1 MSFKQSA
8 LYSDGVIEKH
18 EMVMCVCAVRHVTV
32 RSAAGVTERAAS
44 RQMIAMLDPNRSERR
59 QAPAASTT
67 MAGASIMDTMH
78 VDWRPDPAVVF
89 QLRDSIMRL
98 SALVQGLAPLE
109 TPGSASMRRPDVA
122 ALAQPRPNDLKRLIQ
137 LRAQRRRDPTGSFLE
152 WPAWDMLL
160 DLAAVKAEGGHVS
173 VSAICVS
180 SGAPQSTALRKLA
193 QLERAGL
200 VRRYLHDKDR
210 RRICLTLTDSA
221 SQLVN
226 TRIIED
232 LRFYAELAS
241 AFGPREPDMGA
252 AVRQAPG
259 AGLNGRVPRDTG

>member
-1 MSFKQSA
+1 
-8 LYSDGVIEKH
+8 
-18 EMVMCVCAVRHVTV
+18 
-32 RSAAGVTERAAS
+32 
-44 RQMIAMLDPNRSERR
+44 
-59 QAPAASTT
+59 
-67 MAGASIMDTMH
+67 MDTMH
-78 VDWRPDPAVVF
+78 VDWRRDPAFVS
-89 QLRDSIMRL
+89 QLRDSIMHL
-98 SALVQGLAPLE
+98 STLVQSLAPATVPERLLHRGVE
-109 TPGSASMRRPDVA
+109 VD

-210 RRICLTLTDSA
+210 RRICLALTDA
-221 SQLVN
+221 ATELVN

-232 LRFYAELAS
+232 LRFYAELAT
-241 AFGPREPDMGA
+241 AFGPRDASGGGHG
-252 AVRQAPG
+252 RLGSAPG
-259 AGLNGRVPRDTG
+259 VGSRLPCTIE

>member
-1 MSFKQSA
+1 
-8 LYSDGVIEKH
+8 
-18 EMVMCVCAVRHVTV
+18 
-32 RSAAGVTERAAS
+32 
-44 RQMIAMLDPNRSERR
+44 
-59 QAPAASTT
+59 
-67 MAGASIMDTMH
+67 MDTVH
-78 VDWRPDPAVVF
+78 ADWRPDSAFVS
-89 QLRDSIMRL
+89 QLRDSIMQL
-98 SALVQGLAPLE
+98 STLVQGLTPVPAPGV
-109 TPGSASMRRPDVA
+109 PSPRRVDFDTV
-122 ALAQPRPNDLKRLIQ
+122 AQPRPNDLKRLIQ

-210 RRICLTLTDSA
+210 RRICLALTDTA
-221 SQLVN
+221 TDLVN

-241 AFGPREPDMGA
+241 AFGPRDAIAGGQGRQVQGPALSGKLPFA
-252 AVRQAPG
+252 AG
-259 AGLNGRVPRDTG
+259 